1 MGGVTTAG
9 QSARGAVEPPG
20 GTGAESPRLLRAQDG
35 RLVSGV
41 CRGLANHLGV
51 GVVWVRLVFVVL
63 AFANGAG
70 VIMYGGFW
78 LVVPLEH
85 RAAAGSDEDAPE
97 VARTRDRD
105 LLLLLGVGAVA
116 IGAASLAARRGIGS
130 TLLVPL
136 LVAAVGLAV
145 LWRQADDAER
155 LRWRTH
161 ASRAAAV
168 GGRPGWLRLAIGAAL
183 VGVGLIWTIAA
194 TGDLGQ
200 VADGLA
206 AGLILLVGVALV
218 AGPYLLRLARDLN
231 DERRERVRSQERA
244 EIAAHVHDS
253 VLQTLT
259 LIQRNA
265 DDPQAVSRLAR
276 AEERALRTWLYRP
289 EKWDGSSFSAALE
302 HLAGEVEDSYPVTI
316 EVVTVG
322 DVGVGSSVMAVL
334 QATREALVNAAKHA
348 VGHGPVSVYAEA
360 AEGSLEVFV
369 RDRGDGFDV
378 EAVAEDRL
386 GVRESIVGR
395 MARHGGQAE
404 IVSTPQGTEVRIRL
418 PLTGEGSSA

>member
-1 MGGVTTAG
+1 MTTSG
-9 QSARGAVEPPG
+9 QPTQGAVEQAG
-20 GTGAESPRLLRAQDG
+20 DADLATPRLLRAQDG
-35 RLVSGV
+35 RLIAGV
-41 CRGLANHLGV
+41 CRGLADHLGV
-51 GVVWVRLVFVVL
+51 RVLWVRVLFVVL

-85 RAAAGSDEDAPE
+85 RETAEGGEDEPE
-97 VARTRDRD
+97 VARSRDRD

-116 IGAASLAARRGIGS
+116 IGAASLAARRGIAS

-161 ASRAAAV
+161 ASRAAEV
-168 GGRPGWLRLAIGAAL
+168 GGRSGWLRLAIGAVL
-183 VGVGLIWTIAA
+183 VGVGLVWTIAA

-206 AGLILLVGVALV
+206 AGLILLIGVALV

-265 DDPQAVSRLAR
+265 EDPQAVSRLAR

-289 EKWDGSSFSAALE
+289 EKWDGSTFSAALE
-302 HLAGEVEDSYPVTI
+302 HLAGQVEDSYPVTI

-322 DVGVGSSVMAVL
+322 DVGVDSPVAAVL

-348 VGHGPVSVYAEA
+348 AGQGPVSVYAEV
-360 AEGSLEVFV
+360 AEGALDVFV
-369 RDRGDGFDV
+369 RDRGEGFDV

-404 IVSTPQGTEVRIRL
+404 IVSTQEGTEVRLRL
-418 PLTGEGSSA
+418 PLVGEGGSA